1 MAAGVG
7 YARRLGGVRHCFFI
21 GNGQRVDFGPDGS
34 SGVIW
39 IDDEVSD
46 HASRRDT
53 AVRDGQGVQM
63 GLDAVRG
70 LVFLKAQ
77 LRILVELP
85 PQQDDFRQQRVDFSF
100 NLSH

>member
-1 MAAGVG
+1 
-7 YARRLGGVRHCFFI
+7 
-21 GNGQRVDFGPDGS
+21 
-34 SGVIW
+34 
-39 IDDEVSD
+39 
-46 HASRRDT
+46 
-53 AVRDGQGVQM
+53 M